1 MQEFLSL
8 YSKIQNPTLEMVAFT
23 FLMAFLCS
31 SFIALTYYYASPATL
46 KTANFIQSLILSSI
60 IATMIVQSIGDNV
73 ASGLGMIGAL
83 TIINFRTS
91 FRDPRDIIFMFASLG
106 SGIACGSYVFHIA
119 GIGTLGFCFCAFALR
134 FTPFHQGNHLI
145 WEIRVKVL
153 RDSQSV
159 VQLEQILE
167 QYCRRYTLEMLRNDV
182 VKEETTAQYRDYALI
197 LKHDEKQEE
206 LVHTLQQKGIVVRR
220 FNKQN
225 SEFTGNEI

>member
-8 YSKIQNPTLEMVAFT
+8 YSKIQNPTLEMVLFT
-23 FLMAFLCS
+23 FLLAFLCS
-31 SFIALTYYYASPATL
+31 SFIALTYYYTSPATL
-46 KTANFIQSLILSSI
+46 KTANFIQSLMLSSI

-91 FRDPRDIIFMFASLG
+91 FRDPRDIIFMFAALG
-106 SGIACGSYVFHIA
+106 SGIACGSYVFLIA
-119 GIGTLGFCFCAFALR
+119 GIGTFGFCFCAFALR

-145 WEIRVKVL
+145 WEIRVKIPQNTGHL
-153 RDSQSV
+153 QI
-159 VQLEQILE
+159 LEQILE
-167 QYCRRYTLEMLRNDV
+167 KYCTRYTLEMLRNDV
-182 VKEETTAQYRDYALI
+182 ARVESTDQYRDYALI
-197 LKHDEKQEE
+197 LKNDNKQEE
-206 LVHTLQQKGIVVRR
+206 LVNTLQQNGIAVRR